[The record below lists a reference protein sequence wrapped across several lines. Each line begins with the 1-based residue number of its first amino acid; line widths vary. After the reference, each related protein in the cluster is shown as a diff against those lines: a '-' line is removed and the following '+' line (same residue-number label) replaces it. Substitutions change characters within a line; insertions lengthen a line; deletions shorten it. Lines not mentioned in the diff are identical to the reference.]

1 MLAILVLSLLLPPCR
16 VCVLIF
22 VAIAAVAI
30 AASHIMNSLAW
41 NEHTATVVPQINDA
55 LLRTLDAE
63 REGTPIAVED
73 IGGDGAKGA
82 PSLLDLDGGTE
93 DPFVGKVS
101 SPSQENLMF

>member
-1 MLAILVLSLLLPPCR
+1 MLFASVAATAVICCYLLFRLTR
-16 VCVLIF
+16 
-22 VAIAAVAI
+22 
-30 AASHIMNSLAW
+30 NSLRP
-41 NEHTATVVPQINDA
+41 PQINDA

-73 IGGDGAKGA
+73 GEGDSGKGA

-101 SPSQENLMF
+101 FILSYFHSMTSIL